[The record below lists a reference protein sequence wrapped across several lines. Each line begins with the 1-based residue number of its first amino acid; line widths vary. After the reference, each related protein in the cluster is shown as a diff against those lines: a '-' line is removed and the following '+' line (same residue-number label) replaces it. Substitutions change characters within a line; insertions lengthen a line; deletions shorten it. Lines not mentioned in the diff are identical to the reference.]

1 MAQSAWASE
10 HPGKMTTTPA
20 PAPLAAPPRPDRSA
34 RWALFLD
41 LDGTLVGFSDD
52 PAATELVP
60 GTLGALR
67 ALDRAL
73 DGALAIVSGRALDD
87 LDRLLGDFRPATAG
101 KHGHEW
107 RAGDRSATVLQPP
120 RETLEA
126 ARAATRALAAA
137 LPGVRLEDKGTA
149 FALHY
154 RERPEH
160 QAAVLAGAERI
171 VGEVEQHFVVQRG
184 DHVVELLPPG
194 ADKGRALAK
203 LMSLPP
209 FARRT
214 PVAIGDDLT
223 DEHMFEA
230 AASLG
235 GFGIVVGAR
244 RPTAARFAL
253 ADPDEVVAY
262 LAALAAEWT

>member
-1 MAQSAWASE
+1 MAQSTRAPIVSR
-10 HPGKMTTTPA
+10 MTTTTA
-20 PAPLAAPPRPDRSA
+20 PFLLAAPPLPDRSA

-41 LDGTLVGFSDD
+41 LDGTLAGFSDD
-52 PAATELVP
+52 PAATELGP
-60 GTLGALR
+60 ATLAALR

-73 DGALAIVSGRALDD
+73 GGAFAIVSGRSLDD
-87 LDRLLGDFRPATAG
+87 LDRLLGDFRPVTAG

-107 RAGDRSATVLQPP
+107 RSGGRTDTTLQPP

-171 VGEVEQHFVVQRG
+171 VADIEQHFVVQRG

-209 FARRT
+209 FAQRV

-230 AASLG
+230 AGHLG
-235 GFGIVVGAR
+235 GFGVVVGTR
-244 RPTAARFAL
+244 RPTLARFAL
-253 ADPDEVVAY
+253 GGPDDVVEY
-262 LAALAAEWT
+262 LATLATVWT

>member
-1 MAQSAWASE
+1 
-10 HPGKMTTTPA
+10 MTTTTA
-20 PAPLAAPPRPDRSA
+20 PAPLAAPPLPDRGA

-41 LDGTLVGFSDD
+41 LDGTLARFSDD
-52 PAATELVP
+52 PAETELDAA
-60 GTLGALR
+60 TLDALR
-67 ALDRAL
+67 TLDRAL
-73 DGALAIVSGRALDD
+73 GGAFAIVSGRALDD

-107 RAGDRSATVLQPP
+107 RAAGRLDTTVQPP

-154 RERPEH
+154 RERPEL

-171 VGEVEQHFVVQRG
+171 AGEVEQHFVMQRG

-194 ADKGRALAK
+194 ADKGRALAR

-209 FARRT
+209 FAQRV

-230 AASLG
+230 AEGLR
-235 GFGIVVGAR
+235 GFGVVVGPR
-244 RPTAARFAL
+244 RPTRARYAL
-253 ADPDEVVAY
+253 ADPGAVTRY
-262 LAALAAEWT
+262 LAALAKVWA